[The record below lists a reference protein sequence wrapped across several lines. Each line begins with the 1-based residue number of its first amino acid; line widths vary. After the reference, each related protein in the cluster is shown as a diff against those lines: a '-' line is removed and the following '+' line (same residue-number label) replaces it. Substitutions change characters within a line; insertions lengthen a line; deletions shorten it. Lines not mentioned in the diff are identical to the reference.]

1 MSALTRSC
9 ITTLPEDAT
18 NLSEKAELITSD
30 HSSTKPIIATDLR
43 PNFGGARYTA
53 GGAAATARA
62 ALVSYGWTITDGGV
76 A

>member
-1 MSALTRSC
+1 MILYD
-9 ITTLPEDAT
+9 IQ
-18 NLSEKAELITSD
+18 LSVNGAWGEAHAFVFAQQPHAD
-30 HSSTKPIIATDLR
+30 YGVANWIIDLR
-43 PNFGGARYTA
+43 PHFGEARYTS